1 MSNILPYGAT
11 LSNGKYVLEKVL
23 GQGSF
28 GVTYRAST
36 QMSIAGDLG
45 SLKTTV
51 KVAVKEFFM
60 NEMNV
65 RGADGSWVEGSDISM
80 VQNYRRK
87 FRKEAENL
95 SHLNHPNI
103 VKVLSIFDENN
114 TTYYVMEYLEGESL
128 DQRITSMGY
137 MMEKDAL
144 EAIKQIGSA
153 LQYMHEHQML
163 HLDMKPGN
171 IMCTK
176 DGRIVLIDFGLSKQY
191 DENGEPESS
200 TTLGLGTMGYAPIE
214 QADYRQDG
222 TFPATLDIYAL
233 GATLFKML
241 TGKRPLSASELM
253 NDDDFLQ
260 RNMNAVGVSSHTIEV
275 VCKAMAF
282 RRKDRYQTVKEFLS
296 AISEPS
302 VGTPVSEST
311 EFMTPS
317 ASAPV
322 SESTELKY
330 TVPQESVAEM
340 LENSIPGK
348 DKKKKT
354 NNKPINKPT
363 KEPKNKPSAKPKDKL
378 IEKPSEKPNK
388 KSYKGLI
395 IGIILGAVA
404 VILLLVIVAGG
415 KSDEGSN
422 SPVADNTDHIRVR
435 GMKVSYGLWYGSVT
449 LDSVMDGNGELR
461 YSPDDKDGR
470 ELYNGRMKNGIRDG
484 KGTLQY
490 LNGITFDGFFEKDEF
505 VEGKFKNP
513 IENVYFVGKFK
524 DNSPYNGEWFHM
536 NNNKKFADVVDGI
549 TKML

>member
-1 MSNILPYGAT
+1 MGNILPYGAT
-11 LSNGKYVLEKVL
+11 LYNGKYVLEKVL

-60 NEMNV
+60 NEMNA

-128 DQRITSMGY
+128 DQRITSLGY

-144 EAIKQIGSA
+144 GAIKQIGSA

-171 IMCTK
+171 IMCTN

-253 NDDDFLQ
+253 NDEDFLQ
-260 RNMNAVGVSSHTIEV
+260 RNMNAVGVSPHTIDV
-275 VCKAMAF
+275 VRKAMAF
-282 RRKDRYQTVKEFLS
+282 RRKDRYQSVKEFLE
-296 AISEPS
+296 ALSEPS

-311 EFMTPS
+311 EFRSPS
-317 ASAPV
+317 VAAPV
-322 SESTELKY
+322 SESTELKF

-354 NNKPINKPT
+354 NNKPVAKPN
-363 KEPKNKPSAKPKDKL
+363 KEPKNKPSEKPNKETKDK
-378 IEKPSEKPNK
+378 PNEKPNK
-388 KSYKGLI
+388 KSHKGLI
-395 IGIILGAVA
+395 IGSILGVLAIVLII
-404 VILLLVIVAGG
+404 VLVSGG
-415 KSDEGSN
+415 KSEGGPD
-422 SPVADNTDHIRVR
+422 SPNADNSDYIRVR
-435 GMKVSYGLWYGSVT
+435 GMKVPDGLWYGRAT
-449 LDSVMDGNGELR
+449 LDSVMDGHGELR

-470 ELYNGRMKNGIRDG
+470 ETYNGRMKMGIRDG
-484 KGTLQY
+484 KGTLIY
-490 LNGITFDGFFEKDEF
+490 VNGITFDGFFENDAF

-524 DNSPYNGEWFHM
+524 DNAPYNGEWFHM
-536 NNNKKFADVVDGI
+536 NSNKKFADVVDGI